1 VRKAKTLGIPIAAA
15 TDGSYADGDD
25 TGRIRVAHDMELLV
39 QACGFTPLEA
49 ISAATATGAR
59 VLDIASRTGTIVPG
73 LEADLVVL
81 DRNPLDDMTVLFEPL
96 VVISNGRVV
105 VDRMY

>member
-1 VRKAKTLGIPIAAA
+1 
-15 TDGSYADGDD
+15 
-25 TGRIRVAHDMELLV
+25 
-39 QACGFTPLEA
+39 
-49 ISAATATGAR
+49 